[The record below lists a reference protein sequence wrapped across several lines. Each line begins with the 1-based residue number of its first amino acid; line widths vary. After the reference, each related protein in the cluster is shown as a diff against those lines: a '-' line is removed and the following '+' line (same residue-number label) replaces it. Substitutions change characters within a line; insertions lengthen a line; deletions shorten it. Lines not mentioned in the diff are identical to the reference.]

1 MNVDLV
7 LSIKNQAKLAL
18 EFKLHAK
25 VVSQFREYKNQK
37 DTADYMVCNLV
48 TLCVTQVK
56 EHYIR
61 LYVIGQ

>member
-25 VVSQFREYKNQK
+25 VVSQFRDYKNQK
-37 DTADYMVCNLV
+37 DTTNYMVRNLV
-48 TLCVTQVK
+48 IFRVTQVK
-56 EHYIR
+56 EHCIR